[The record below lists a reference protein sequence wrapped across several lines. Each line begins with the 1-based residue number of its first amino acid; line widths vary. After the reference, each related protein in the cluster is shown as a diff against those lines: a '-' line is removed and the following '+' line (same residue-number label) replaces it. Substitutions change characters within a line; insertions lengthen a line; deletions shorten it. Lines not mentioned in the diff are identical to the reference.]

1 MSAFAVDPIFTASQ
15 AWWFAGLMTFGLMVT
30 FIFSPRRRE
39 KMGNIRFMLA
49 SALFSAP
56 ALAGVTL
63 VRGAYRLGYREEGR
77 SFFEANMRSMVWMIG
92 AVFLGQMVMRFVP
105 PMSGLMRDYRRVD
118 GLIWRE
124 RLGRWFG
131 SNDR

>member
-1 MSAFAVDPIFTASQ
+1 MSAFVVDPIFTTAQ
-15 AWWFAGLMTFGLMVT
+15 AWWFAWLMGIGLVTT

-39 KMGNIRFMLA
+39 KMGHIRFMLA

-56 ALAGVTL
+56 ALAGVTF

-92 AVFLGQMVMRFVP
+92 AVFVGQMVIRFVP

-131 SNDR
+131 SKGR

>member
-1 MSAFAVDPIFTASQ
+1 MER
-15 AWWFAGLMTFGLMVT
+15 
-30 FIFSPRRRE
+30 FIFDTSSHTLVC
-39 KMGNIRFMLA
+39 GILNITPDSFSDGGAHVAARFMLA

-92 AVFLGQMVMRFVP
+92 AVFLGQMIIRFVP

-118 GLIWRE
+118 GIIWKE

-131 SNDR
+131 RAA

>member
-1 MSAFAVDPIFTASQ
+1 MSGFAVDPIFTPLQ
-15 AWWFAGLMTFGLMVT
+15 AWAFAGMMAFGLVVT
-30 FIFSPRRRE
+30 FMFSPRRRE
-39 KMGNIRFMLA
+39 KMGHFRFMLA
-49 SALFSAP
+49 SALGSAP

-92 AVFLGQMVMRFVP
+92 AVFVGQMVLRFVP

-131 SNDR
+131 GASR

>member
-1 MSAFAVDPIFTASQ
+1 MSGFAVEPIFTVGQ
-15 AWWFAGLMTFGLMVT
+15 AQWFGWLTGIGLVVT
-30 FIFSPRRRE
+30 FMFSARRRE
-39 KMGNIRFMLA
+39 KMGQFRFMLA

-56 ALAGVTL
+56 ALAGVTV

-77 SFFEANMRSMVWMIG
+77 SFVEANLRSLVWMIG
-92 AVFLGQMVMRFVP
+92 AVFLGQMIIRFVP
-105 PMSGLMRDYRRVD
+105 PMSGLMRDYRRVE

-131 SNDR
+131 RSA